1 VSSHGTDIQLLV
13 EGDRAER
20 RLIRL
25 ALDLHDGPLQE
36 VAAVLGELRLFRS
49 QLEEI
54 LPATAYRGRVLGRFD
69 DLEARMMG
77 LDSELRGLVSDSD
90 SPPSLDAPFREALLD
105 QIDEI
110 AIEAGIRVSL
120 ALDGDVDTSR
130 SQRIALLR
138 VVREALVNVGKH
150 SGAGHAEVTVHLGA
164 DAVQA
169 EVWDEGDGFDVEF
182 ALVQAA
188 RQGRL
193 GLVGMAE
200 RARLLGGGLEID
212 SRPGGPT
219 RVSLTLPVWHGDD
232 GKESWSGEAA

>member
-1 VSSHGTDIQLLV
+1 MSNHGTDIQLLDAG
-13 EGDRAER
+13 ERAER
-20 RLIRL
+20 KLIRL

-36 VAAVLGELRLFRS
+36 VAAVLGDLRLFRS

-54 LPATAYRGRVLGRFD
+54 LPVTAYRGRVLGRFD
-69 DLEARMMG
+69 DLEARLMG
-77 LDSELRGLVSDSD
+77 LDSELRGLVSNPDS
-90 SPPSLDAPFREALLD
+90 SSFADAPFRETLLD
-105 QIDEI
+105 QIDDV

-120 ALDGDVDTSR
+120 ALDGDADTSP
-130 SQRIALLR
+130 SQRIALLK

-150 SGAGHAEVTVHLGA
+150 SGAAHAEVTVHLGA

-169 EVWDEGDGFDVEF
+169 EIWDEGDGFDVES
-182 ALVQAA
+182 ALVRAA

-219 RVSLTLPVWHGDD
+219 RVSLTLPVWNEEN
-232 GKESWSGEAA
+232 GKESWRGEAA